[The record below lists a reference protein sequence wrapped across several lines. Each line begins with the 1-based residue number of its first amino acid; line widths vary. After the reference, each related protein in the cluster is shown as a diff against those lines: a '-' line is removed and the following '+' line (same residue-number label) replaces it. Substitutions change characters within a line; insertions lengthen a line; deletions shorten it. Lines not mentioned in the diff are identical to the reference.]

1 MSNQDPRQDCGIG
14 GYRNLES
21 DNILLLTGITRYE
34 HQHKT
39 DRLEENKMFQR
50 V

>member
-1 MSNQDPRQDCGIG
+1 MTSQDPRQECGNG
-14 GYRNLES
+14 RFRNLEP

-39 DRLEENKMFQR
+39 DRLEEN
-50 V
+50 